1 MTKRQ
6 AETKLATIIT
16 QSWNRARS
24 TAELQALIQ
33 RRELALAE
41 IEG

>member
-24 TAELQALIQ
+24 TAELRALIE
-33 RRELALAE
+33 RRELALADTE
-41 IEG
+41 W